1 MRRSL
6 VTLFA
11 FIALAGCV
19 TAADPGDRALAEVQ
33 LMDTARL
40 AAIEVTPIAVVE
52 DSRCPI
58 GVQCIQAGT
67 VRILARVTQNGG
79 TRDMTLS
86 LGEPL
91 AVDSGR
97 LTLVRVCPYP
107 VYRSPIEPNDY
118 RFSLRQTDA
127 AAAPEPEVPA
137 CPTS

>member
-6 VTLFA
+6 VPIFA

-19 TAADPGDRALAEVQ
+19 TTADPDDRALGEVR
-33 LMDTARL
+33 LMETARL
-40 AAIEVTPIAVVE
+40 ATVEVTPIAVVE

-67 VRILARVTQNGG
+67 VRIRARVTQSGG
-79 TRDMTLS
+79 TRDVTLS

-91 AVDSGR
+91 VVGGGELS
-97 LTLVRVCPYP
+97 LVRVCPYP
-107 VYRSPIEPNDY
+107 VYRSPIAPNDY
-118 RFSLRQTDA
+118 RFSLRLADA
-127 AAAPEPEVPA
+127 GAAPEPELPA